1 MAKSTKNPSAAPL
14 SCVPH
19 IQPSRREYI
28 HEVEAEE
35 SPKYNNNVTLWQT
48 NYVLDLFAYVQQT
61 QLLCKTTNRA
71 NERCQEDEEEETH
84 CHVCRSY
91 YYTEHDDDGNPP
103 EHNYSCASQPASQR
117 ALINAGSST

>member
-28 HEVEAEE
+28 HEVEEEE

-61 QLLCKTTNRA
+61 QLLCKTTDRA
-71 NERCQEDEEEETH
+71 KSVAKKTKKKKPIAMSVVLIIIQNTMTMEIPQSTII
-84 CHVCRSY
+84 VVLL
-91 YYTEHDDDGNPP
+91 
-103 EHNYSCASQPASQR
+103 SQPASVP
-117 ALINAGSST
+117 